1 MFVVIIDLVWFGYG
15 FVLVIVSLLFG
26 LRLCNLIVAVGG
38 LALVWVV
45 GSGILVRLLVFLWV
59 FLNTLFEFA
68 SCLLLEVGVGWI
80 LWAC

>member
-38 LALVWVV
+38 FDLVWVV

-68 SCLLLEVGVGWI
+68 SCLLLEVGVGRI
-80 LWAC
+80 LWTC

>member
-26 LRLCNLIVAVGG
+26 LRLCNLIVAVDGFD
-38 LALVWVV
+38 LVWVV

-68 SCLLLEVGVGWI
+68 SCLLLEVGVERI
-80 LWAC
+80 LWVC